1 MVNSPFCEYCTED
14 NVVETIK
21 HILWD
26 CPRASRIWESLNI
39 ITSRAFNLNYMTY
52 NTIILGSEKPIFVL
66 ETLILVALKLILTKD
81 RSTAITREVLESK
94 IKLQFILE
102 QKAMK
107 DKTMIFQNRWAG
119 LREILSINFD

>member
-1 MVNSPFCEYCTED
+1 
-14 NVVETIK
+14 
-21 HILWD
+21 
-26 CPRASRIWESLNI
+26 
-39 ITSRAFNLNYMTY
+39 MTY
-52 NTIILGSEKPIFVL
+52 NTIVLGSEKPIFVL

-119 LREILSINFD
+119 LREILTINFD